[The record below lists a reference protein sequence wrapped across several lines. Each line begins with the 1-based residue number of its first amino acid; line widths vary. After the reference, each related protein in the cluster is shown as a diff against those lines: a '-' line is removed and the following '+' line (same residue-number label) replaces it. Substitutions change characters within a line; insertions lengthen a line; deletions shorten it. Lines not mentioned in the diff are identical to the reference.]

1 MWKIYSISCS
11 RDKNNFSPW
20 EGMKN
25 VELSSEEKLENVHKM
40 EITQM
45 DEITSHEVKTDIR
58 NAKSKC
64 INELDWFK

>member
-1 MWKIYSISCS
+1 
-11 RDKNNFSPW
+11 
-20 EGMKN
+20 MKN

-64 INELDWFK
+64 INELD